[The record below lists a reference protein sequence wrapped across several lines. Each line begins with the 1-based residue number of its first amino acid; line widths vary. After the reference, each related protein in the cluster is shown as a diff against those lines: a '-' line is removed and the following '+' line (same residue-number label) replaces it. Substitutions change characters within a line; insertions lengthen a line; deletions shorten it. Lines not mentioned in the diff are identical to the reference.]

1 MPKTNRETRLRDKD
15 GTVIALVSKGV
26 LVEIIGPPKDD
37 SVHVKVPTEPGAPTG
52 FLLKAHVDDEDP
64 APAPIDKAAFARECA
79 FQESAFG
86 VSGHYLAAIAQLRSG
101 IVDGKAGD
109 GFGLY
114 RLLMEEW
121 KADWNTK
128 EFEFTFA
135 EEDIHQW
142 RNQCTLFAV
151 MARRTLDA
159 YVAAFSTRPNAV
171 ELYLAQLIGVEAM
184 RLSKDNPTMTIK
196 AALSTA
202 GAGKIPP
209 GPSDPDERIKRHP
222 GILKSGETPS
232 SRQQAGAQAEVQLN
246 AALVATKALFAAA
259 KVTEL
264 SGASDQVGLGYNPN
278 SPAIPPGTHGIA
290 QLIVR
295 SFADAG
301 YGVVQQVAALAN
313 AIAESGLNPA
323 AQSRPPEMSFG
334 LFQCNLK
341 GEGHGHDPEDLKRP
355 DFNIAIII
363 KAANRTTLKNAT
375 TLDDAVRIF
384 VHDIERPADKPG
396 ETTKR
401 QAIAARL
408 IA

>member
-1 MPKTNRETRLRDKD
+1 MPKTNRETRLLTED
-15 GTVIALVSKGV
+15 GTFKAFVRKGV
-26 LVEIIGPPKDD
+26 LVVIIGPPKDD
-37 SVHVKVPTEPGAPTG
+37 SVHVKVPAEPGAPTG

-64 APAPIDKAAFARECA
+64 APAPIDKSAFARECA

-109 GFGLY
+109 SFGLY

-135 EEDIHQW
+135 EEDIFQW

-151 MARRTLDA
+151 MARRALDA
-159 YVAAFSTRPNAV
+159 YVSAFSTRPNAI
-171 ELYLAQLIGVEAM
+171 ELYLTQLIGVEAM
-184 RLSKDNPTMTIK
+184 RLSKDNPTMMVKTS
-196 AALSTA
+196 LSTP
-202 GAGKIPP
+202 GVKVPP
-209 GPSDPDERIKRHP
+209 GPSDPDARINRYP
-222 GILKSGETPS
+222 NILKSGEVSAT
-232 SRQQAGAQAEVQLN
+232 RQQASAQAEGQLN
-246 AALVATKALFAAA
+246 AALDATKALFAAA

-264 SGASDQVGLGYNPN
+264 NGASDQVGLGYNPN

-295 SFADAG
+295 SFAEAG
-301 YGVVQQVAALAN
+301 YGGVQQVAALAN

-355 DFNIAIII
+355 EFNIAIII
-363 KAANRTTLKNAT
+363 KAANRTTLKDAT
-375 TLDDAVRIF
+375 TLNDAVRIF
-384 VHDIERPADKPG
+384 VEDIERPADKPG

-401 QAIAARL
+401 QAIAAQL